1 MSKDSVPNPI
11 ITVLVLLIVK
21 ATFVP
26 LFSAFFGVA
35 ASYVFPET
43 TQAFM
48 QYIKF
53 ETVAFWQLMLIVG
66 TISMVW
72 SVGSPPKTNPI
83 DKVK

>member
-1 MSKDSVPNPI
+1 MSKGSVSTL
-11 ITVLVLLIVK
+11 TVLFLILVIVRVI
-21 ATFVP
+21 FVP
-26 LFSAFFGVA
+26 LFSAFFGIAV
-35 ASYVFPET
+35 SYLFPET

-83 DKVK
+83 YKVK